1 MILLILAITIP
12 LFYFSKAVAK
22 HQKLLQLIVQEIPTF
37 FGYIDE
43 YRRLAKEGNVSE
55 CELEPVKF
63 VTTEIKNLMTLL
75 GYVISGK
82 TEEFIKSLVKTYAE
96 SPAEFKKLATE
107 QFYDLLR
114 DYSGLA
120 ENKVYQLTY
129 IFNRFIGDFIE
140 KPKRA
145 VLHLVFRFYKYLREF
160 GYL

>member
-1 MILLILAITIP
+1 MILLILAIVIP
-12 LFYFSKAVAK
+12 LFYFSTAVAK

-43 YRRLAKEGNVSE
+43 YKRLAKNGSADA
-55 CELEPVKF
+55 CDIEPVKF
-63 VTTEIKNLMTLL
+63 VTDEVKKLMTLL

-82 TEEFIKSLVKTYAE
+82 TEEFITSLVKTYAD
-96 SPAEFKKLATE
+96 SPAEFKKLATQE
-107 QFYDLLR
+107 FYDLLK
-114 DYSGLA
+114 DYSALS

-129 IFNRFIGDFIE
+129 IFNRFLGDFLE

-145 VLHLVFRFYKYLREF
+145 VLHLVFRFYKFLREF